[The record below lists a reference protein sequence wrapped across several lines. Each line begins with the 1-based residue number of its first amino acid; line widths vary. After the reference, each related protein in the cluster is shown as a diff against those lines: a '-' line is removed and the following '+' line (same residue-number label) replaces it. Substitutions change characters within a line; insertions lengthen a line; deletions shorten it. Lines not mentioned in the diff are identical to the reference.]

1 MRASALFAALFVA
14 GAAAESA
21 FLLVHKNV
29 DSPAAV
35 ATRNLT
41 VSVTVFNVGGSNAFD
56 VALDDSTWPAE
67 ATVSG
72 AEKSWEIIEPRGSVT
87 HEYTVLLPR
96 IPAVPQIETAPA
108 KVTFAAEP
116 KGEVVRTVL
125 SNDIIDVHY
134 PSALSPQDRMK
145 YPRNLLEVLSPEEA
159 DRRHSRRVKE
169 WVTFVFLLIIP
180 VLMPF
185 TFWNQASKSLEE
197 KRSTILRGVGKT
209 DSADPKRSSRGSGGS
224 GKKGRRSGSPH

>member
-1 MRASALFAALFVA
+1 MRAFALLAALVA
-14 GAAAESA
+14 GATAESA

-41 VSVTVFNVGGSNAFD
+41 VTVTVFNVGGSNAFD
-56 VALDDSTWPAE
+56 VSLDDSHWPAE

-72 AEKSWEIIEPRGSVT
+72 AEKTWDVVEASASVT

-96 IPAVPQIETAPA
+96 IPAAKAIETSPA

-116 KGEVVRTVL
+116 KGEVVRSVL
-125 SNDIIDVHY
+125 SNDIIDVNY
-134 PSALSPQDRMK
+134 AGNPQDRMK
-145 YPRNLLEVLSPEEA
+145 FPRNLLEVLSPEEA

>member
-1 MRASALFAALFVA
+1 MRAFALLAALVA
-14 GAAAESA
+14 GATAESA

-41 VSVTVFNVGGSNAFD
+41 VTVTVFNVGGSNAFD
-56 VALDDSTWPAE
+56 VSLDDSNWPAE
-67 ATVSG
+67 ASVSG
-72 AEKSWEIIEPRGSVT
+72 AEASWEIIEPRGSVT

-96 IPAVPQIETAPA
+96 IPAAKAIETAPA

-116 KGEVVRTVL
+116 KGEVVRSVL
-125 SNDIIDVHY
+125 SNDIIDVNY
-134 PSALSPQDRMK
+134 AGSPQDRMK
-145 YPRNLLEVLSPEEA
+145 FPRNLLEVLSPEEA

-185 TFWNQASKSLEE
+185 AFWKRASNSLEE
-197 KRSTILRGVGKT
+197 QRPAVLRAVGKT

-224 GKKGRRSGSPH
+224 HKKGRRSGSPH